1 MENPLQNRRNHDKI
15 TPRFFEKGQDSMSGH
30 SKWHNIQKT
39 KGAADAKRSQAFTK
53 VAREI
58 IVAVKTGGSG
68 DPNNN
73 SRLATVIAK
82 AKAVNMPNDNIKRT
96 IEKALGAGN
105 TDNYE
110 SVTYEGYGPNGVAV
124 IVEALTDN
132 RNRTAPEMRH
142 YFDKYGKGLG
152 ATGCVSWSF
161 DRKGVLII
169 EKDDL
174 DEDTMLMDALDAG
187 ADDMQTEE
195 EAFEIYTDPD
205 AFNAVHDALEQKGY
219 IFLSA
224 QVEMVPQNYVK
235 LESEEDIKNMEKLID
250 MLEDN
255 DDVQNVWHNW
265 DQD

>member
-1 MENPLQNRRNHDKI
+1 
-15 TPRFFEKGQDSMSGH
+15 MSGH

-68 DPNNN
+68 DPANN

-96 IEKALGAGN
+96 IERALGAGN
-105 TDNYE
+105 GDNYE
-110 SVTYEGYGPNGVAV
+110 SVTYEGYGPSGVAV

-132 RNRTAPEMRH
+132 RNRTASDVRH
-142 YFDKYGKGLG
+142 AFDKFGGNMG

-161 DRKGVLII
+161 DRKGVIVI
-169 EKDDL
+169 DNEDGDL
-174 DEDTMLMDALDAG
+174 EEDTVMMDALEVG
-187 ADDMQTEE
+187 AEDFRPSEDI
-195 EAFEIYTDPD
+195 FEIYTDPD
-205 AFNAVHDALEQKGY
+205 AFPAVCEGLEQKGY
-219 IFLSA
+219 VFVSA
-224 QVEMVPQNYVK
+224 GVEMVPQNYIK
-235 LESEEDIKNMEKLID
+235 LTDEGDLKNMEKLID

-255 DDVQNVWHNW
+255 DDVQNVFHNW
-265 DQD
+265 EQD